1 MKYLELVLSNTH
13 HPPNF
18 ALDKFNKT
26 HYYSSWK
33 SILVCTVLKPVQ
45 AGFVFSILDIVF
57 SAEHKF
63 FIANTKVLLSQSYFE
78 PRKLAK
84 VISSK
89 MVHHSVSLLQ
99 KQ

>member
-57 SAEHKF
+57 SESINFLSPIRKF
-63 FIANTKVLLSQSYFE
+63 CSVSHILSQE
-78 PRKLAK
+78 NW
-84 VISSK
+84 
-89 MVHHSVSLLQ
+89 Q
-99 KQ
+99 K